1 MNPIIIAIDGYSS
14 TGKSTLAKALA
25 SELGYTYIDSGA
37 MYRAVALYALRCG
50 YVIDSDIKVDQLVK
64 KLPEINVSFVLDDD
78 LNSEIC
84 LNGEKVESE
93 IRGMEVSNCVSQVSA
108 IPQVREM
115 LVEHQQLMGKKK
127 AVVMDGRD
135 IGSVVFP
142 NAELKLFI
150 IASEY
155 IRAQRRYNELIAKGS
170 EVSIEEVKANLSK
183 RDYIDSHRDIA
194 PLIQTNDAIVLDNSN
209 LSQKEQLGW
218 VLEKVKQISSS
229 LGELFYSYL

>member
-14 TGKSTLAKALA
+14 TGKSTLAKDLA

-50 YVIDSDIKVDQLVK
+50 YVNDSDVEVDQLIT
-64 KLPEINVSFVLDDD
+64 KLPEINISFVLVEDS
-78 LNSEIC
+78 NSEIC

-93 IRGMEVSNCVSQVSA
+93 IRDMEVSNCVSQVSA
-108 IPQVREM
+108 ISQVRELM
-115 LVEHQQLMGKKK
+115 VAQQQLMGKKK

-142 NAELKLFI
+142 NAELKLFMT
-150 IASEY
+150 ASED

-183 RDYIDSHRDIA
+183 RDYIDSHRDTA
-194 PLIQTNDAIVLDNSN
+194 PLIQTNDAIVLDNSY
-209 LSQKEQLGW
+209 LSQREQLDW
-218 VLEKVKQISSS
+218 VLEKAKQISSS
-229 LGELFYSYL
+229 LK

>member
-14 TGKSTLAKALA
+14 TGKSTLAKDLA

-50 YVIDSDIKVDQLVK
+50 YVNDSDVEVDQLIK
-64 KLPEINVSFVLDDD
+64 KLPEINISFVLVEDS
-78 LNSEIC
+78 NSEIC

-93 IRGMEVSNCVSQVSA
+93 IRDMEVSNCVSQVSA
-108 IPQVREM
+108 ISQVRELM
-115 LVEHQQLMGKKK
+115 VAQQQLMGKKK

-142 NAELKLFI
+142 NAELKLFMT
-150 IASEY
+150 ASED
-155 IRAQRRYNELIAKGS
+155 IRAQRRYNELISKGS

-183 RDYIDSHRDIA
+183 RDYIDSHRDTA
-194 PLIQTNDAIVLDNSN
+194 PLIQTNDAIVLDNSY
-209 LSQKEQLGW
+209 LSQREQLDW
-218 VLEKVKQISSS
+218 VLEKAKQISSS
-229 LGELFYSYL
+229 LG